1 MGKVTSYGS
10 SSELENLRRIAV
22 LPLKVTGEKEIL
34 IQLVMVLELTSR
46 QLTFTKEFPLR
57 TAPFNISP
65 ALRKL

>member
-22 LPLKVTGEKEIL
+22 LPLKVTREKEIL
-34 IQLVMVLELTSR
+34 IQLVMFLELTSR

-57 TAPFNISP
+57 TAPFNISL